1 MTIQDRI
8 AKYSGRYGF
17 YTESDMDSMRAE
29 CCSHEYD
36 KLVGSGD
43 LCDILYEGVVGWK
56 EIIVDEVIEYWEDNI
71 LPDTVDEDELL
82 KMENA
87 TGVGK

>member
-1 MTIQDRI
+1 
-8 AKYSGRYGF
+8 
-17 YTESDMDSMRAE
+17 MDSMRAE
-29 CCSHEYD
+29 CCSYEYD

-56 EIIVDEVIEYWEDNI
+56 EIMVDEVIEYWEENI
-71 LPDTVDEDELL
+71 LPDTVSEDDLL